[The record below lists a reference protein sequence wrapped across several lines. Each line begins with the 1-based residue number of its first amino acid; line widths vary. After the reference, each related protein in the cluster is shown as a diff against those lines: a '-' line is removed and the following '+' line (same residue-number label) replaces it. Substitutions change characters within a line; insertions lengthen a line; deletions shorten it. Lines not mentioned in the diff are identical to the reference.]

1 MSNQTPPAGEDVLP
15 EVDEV
20 LARALLDQGAQGVR
34 ALGLVRDAHRILS
47 GAGGLE
53 RPGEIV
59 EACVRS
65 AADALLKLPGAPKD
79 AAGLQSAAKGLLHE
93 VDALPAPA
101 AQSAGAAEADGA
113 QWERMRGAA
122 EVLRGEIAIPGGHH
136 RRKARGIAE
145 RLMGL
150 RLGAAQD
157 KALGAWGD
165 LYSKTSGTLHGA
177 GAEED
182 RPARLY
188 AALLVAAREL
198 LVPLPGR
205 AARVLELAALTGP
218 GGKEAAEL
226 AGWADPRA
234 EAYFFRSGPA
244 ATWLE
249 VLDDHAPH
257 LLLADKETGIWPA
270 APFLEHL
277 AAHAPHAARPWLAG
291 RAVELAAAGPGVLDA
306 LLRLALDGALTPAD
320 VRLLLPEVTAP
331 PRPGAPAGQAGWSRR
346 LAARWAR
353 TLPVAERNGDW
364 LVVAEGLLKDAVDAE
379 HAGRAALL
387 AVAAPPHTA
396 GEAVAADAGPDGAS
410 GRPGGEREAAAAGA
424 YPDDTAGR
432 AREEALIDLQL
443 EEEIVR
449 LTAERLPGHD
459 VAVLLR
465 EMVTTV
471 HRGAAGGEPFG
482 WDRAARN
489 ATAGLLRRDLDA
501 TPGAARHVVFDVDL
515 DEVRLGDPVFAFLG
529 PQLAR
534 AVLDLAAADAAAGVR
549 LGERLRGW
557 PRIAAEDP
565 RLHDRLLAAHLA
577 AHPPTPG
584 TGGAAEA
591 ADVGEW
597 WDRAVEVTVR
607 LLAGRPPAEGA
618 RLAALVLRDCPAERA
633 AALQQRARAAL
644 GPAPTAQEADRL
656 LPAGADEVDGRVEPL
671 ASWLRVWDWS
681 PVLPAPLLTAFAAL
695 LAALRRL
702 QPAGPSDPRATV
714 RPEPVRQS
722 VALQTEDLLQLA
734 ATAGPLAAA
743 AALAAAQDA
752 GADGYAIELHRL
764 VQAAP
769 DAWTADVPQ
778 LLAALARPDLGAFY
792 LAAAAT
798 AAGTP
803 GAFPA
808 GPAAAAL
815 AALTLRRALPAAAGH
830 QPSTAVLFA
839 DQALFDLLGV
849 VWRTGADLG
858 AELPAVLD
866 HLRDLAEPLT
876 RPAALA
882 TAAGPPHDTPCAPEP
897 DSAQAGPADAVLR
910 GEEAGPEAGPGGE
923 LMGSH
928 PAVRALGSLIEY
940 AAHQAHAGSEMPA
953 DVLDLVAAVLA
964 ARVGDEAVATAI
976 GVHLPALHR
985 RAPAFTAS
993 HPELYALDPGRH
1005 SPATAWLRWGGH
1017 DPLLL
1022 GALDRGRLLAAVRED
1037 LPGALAQ
1044 VARALTGGHPGLL
1057 GDPAAAWAELAAGP
1071 GGAAA
1076 ASRLL
1081 AALALHAPHRP
1092 YTRGVTAPAPR
1103 AAVAPAAVDAVLVWW
1118 TAALDAGLPPGA
1130 LAGAG
1135 NFADLAV
1142 PDEVWLPLA
1151 RASAAH
1157 TPAQS
1162 EAGDVAERAAGHPR
1176 SPDALLL
1183 AARLLT
1189 RPAPDPWYDAQ
1200 VRRHARALLRAADVG
1215 PAAERPAQAEQ
1226 LRLALVEAGEVDV
1239 AQPAPEEL
1247 PGRGPGTG
1255 SGAIGG

>member
-1 MSNQTPPAGEDVLP
+1 MSNQTPPAGEDVQP
-15 EVDEV
+15 AIDEV
-20 LARALLDQGAQGVR
+20 LAQALLAQGAQGAR
-34 ALGLVRDAHRILS
+34 ALGLARDAHRILS

-65 AADALLKLPGAPKD
+65 AAEVLLKLPGAPKD
-79 AAGLQSAAKGLLHE
+79 AAGLQSAAKDLLRA
-93 VDALPAPA
+93 VDALSAPVA
-101 AQSAGAAEADGA
+101 GSAETDEAERV
-113 QWERMRGAA
+113 QWETVRGAA
-122 EVLRGEIAIPGGHH
+122 EVLRGEIHRPGGQH

-145 RLMGL
+145 RFMGL

-157 KALGAWGD
+157 TALDVWGD
-165 LYSKTSGTLHGA
+165 LYSKSSGTLHGA

-188 AALLVAAREL
+188 ADLLAAAREL

-205 AARVLELAALTGP
+205 AARVLELTELQDP
-218 GGKEAAEL
+218 GEKEVAEL

-234 EAYFFRSGPA
+234 EGYFFRSGPA
-244 ATWLE
+244 AAWLG

-270 APFLEHL
+270 APFIEHL
-277 AAHAPHAARPWLAG
+277 AAHAPYAARTWLAG
-291 RAVELAAAGPGVLDA
+291 RAVELAAAGAGALDA
-306 LLRLALDGALTPAD
+306 LLRLALDGALTPAG

-331 PRPGAPAGQAGWSRR
+331 PRPGASAGQVGWSRR

-353 TLPVAERNGDW
+353 ACPVAERDGDW

-379 HAGRAALL
+379 HADRAALL
-387 AVAAPPHTA
+387 TAA
-396 GEAVAADAGPDGAS
+396 EAVAADAGPDDTGE
-410 GRPGGEREAAAAGA
+410 RTGGDREAAAARA

-432 AREEALIDLQL
+432 AREEALADLQL

-449 LTAERLPGHD
+449 QTAERLPGHE
-459 VAVLLR
+459 AAALLR
-465 EMVTTV
+465 EMVATV

-482 WDRAARN
+482 WARAARN
-489 ATAGLLRRDLDA
+489 GLAGLLRRDLDA
-501 TPGAARHVVFDVDL
+501 TPGAARHVVFSVDL
-515 DEVRLGDPVFAFLG
+515 DEVRLSDPVLAFLG
-529 PQLAR
+529 PLLAR
-534 AVLDLAAADAAAGVR
+534 AVLDLADADAAAGVQ

-557 PRIAAEDP
+557 PRIDAADP

-584 TGGAAEA
+584 AGRED
-591 ADVGEW
+591 ADADAGEW
-597 WDRAVEVTVR
+597 WDQAVEVAVR
-607 LLAGRPPAEGA
+607 LLARRPSAEGA
-618 RLAALVLRDCPAERA
+618 RLAALVLRDCPPERA
-633 AALQQRARAAL
+633 AGLQQRARTAL
-644 GPAPTAQEADRL
+644 GPAPDAQEADRL
-656 LPAGADEVDGRVEPL
+656 LPVGADEVDGRVEPF

-681 PVLPAPLLTAFAAL
+681 PVLPAPLLTAFTAL
-695 LAALRRL
+695 LAALRRI
-702 QPAGPSDPRATV
+702 QPAGPPDPRVTA

-722 VALQTEDLLQLA
+722 VVLQTEDLLQLA
-734 ATAGPLAAA
+734 VTAGPLAAA
-743 AALAAAQDA
+743 ADLAAAQDA

-769 DAWTADVPQ
+769 AAWTADVPQ
-778 LLAALARPDLGAFY
+778 LLAALGRPDLGAFY

-798 AAGTP
+798 AADTP
-803 GAFPA
+803 GAFPV

-815 AALTLRRALPAAAGH
+815 AALTLRRALPADAASH
-830 QPSTAVLFA
+830 QSSAAVLFA

-849 VWRTGADLG
+849 VWRTGAGLG
-858 AELPAVLD
+858 AELPDVLD
-866 HLRDLAEPLT
+866 HLHTLAEPLT
-876 RPAALA
+876 HPAAPAA
-882 TAAGPPHDTPCAPEP
+882 TGPPHDTPSAPEP
-897 DSAQAGPADAVLR
+897 DSAQAGPADAVLY
-910 GEEAGPEAGPGGE
+910 GEDAGAEGLGGE
-923 LMGSH
+923 LLGSH
-928 PAVRALGSLIEY
+928 PAVRALGCLLQY
-940 AAHQAHAGSEMPA
+940 AAHQANADDEMPA
-953 DVLDLVAAVLA
+953 GVLDLVAAVLA
-964 ARVGDEAVATAI
+964 VRGDDEAVVTAI

-985 RAPAFTAS
+985 RAPAFTAA
-993 HPELYALDPGRH
+993 HPELYTLDPDRH

-1022 GALDRGRLLAAVRED
+1022 GSLDHGQLLAAVRED

-1057 GDPAAAWAELAAGP
+1057 GDPKAAWTELVTGP

-1092 YTRGVTAPAPR
+1092 HTGGAAAPVPR

-1118 TAALDAGLPPGA
+1118 TAALDVGLPPGA

-1176 SPDALLL
+1176 SADALLL
-1183 AARLLT
+1183 AAHLLT
-1189 RPAPDPWYDAQ
+1189 RTAPDPWYDAE
-1200 VRRHARALLRAADVG
+1200 VRRHTRNLLEAAEAL
-1215 PAAERPAQAEQ
+1215 PAAERPAQADQ
-1226 LRLALVEAGEVDV
+1226 LRLALIEAGEVDL
-1239 AQPAPEEL
+1239 ARLGPS
-1247 PGRGPGTG
+1247 PGTR
-1255 SGAIGG
+1255 SGMIGG

>member
-1 MSNQTPPAGEDVLP
+1 M
-15 EVDEV
+15 
-20 LARALLDQGAQGVR
+20 
-34 ALGLVRDAHRILS
+34 
-47 GAGGLE
+47 
-53 RPGEIV
+53 
-59 EACVRS
+59 
-65 AADALLKLPGAPKD
+65 
-79 AAGLQSAAKGLLHE
+79 
-93 VDALPAPA
+93 
-101 AQSAGAAEADGA
+101 
-113 QWERMRGAA
+113 
-122 EVLRGEIAIPGGHH
+122 
-136 RRKARGIAE
+136 
-145 RLMGL
+145 
-150 RLGAAQD
+150 
-157 KALGAWGD
+157 
-165 LYSKTSGTLHGA
+165 
-177 GAEED
+177 
-182 RPARLY
+182 
-188 AALLVAAREL
+188 
-198 LVPLPGR
+198 
-205 AARVLELAALTGP
+205 
-218 GGKEAAEL
+218 
-226 AGWADPRA
+226 
-234 EAYFFRSGPA
+234 
-244 ATWLE
+244 
-249 VLDDHAPH
+249 
-257 LLLADKETGIWPA
+257 
-270 APFLEHL
+270 
-277 AAHAPHAARPWLAG
+277 
-291 RAVELAAAGPGVLDA
+291 
-306 LLRLALDGALTPAD
+306 
-320 VRLLLPEVTAP
+320 
-331 PRPGAPAGQAGWSRR
+331 
-346 LAARWAR
+346 
-353 TLPVAERNGDW
+353 
-364 LVVAEGLLKDAVDAE
+364 
-379 HAGRAALL
+379 
-387 AVAAPPHTA
+387 
-396 GEAVAADAGPDGAS
+396 
-410 GRPGGEREAAAAGA
+410 
-424 YPDDTAGR
+424 
-432 AREEALIDLQL
+432 
-443 EEEIVR
+443 
-449 LTAERLPGHD
+449 TAERLPGHD

-702 QPAGPSDPRATV
+702 QPAGPSDPRATA

-876 RPAALA
+876 RPAAPA

-897 DSAQAGPADAVLR
+897 DSAQAGPADAALR
-910 GEEAGPEAGPGGE
+910 GEEAGPEEGPGGE
-923 LMGSH
+923 LLGSH

-940 AAHQAHAGSEMPA
+940 AAHQAHAGGEMPA

-985 RAPAFTAS
+985 RAPAFTAA

-1044 VARALTGGHPGLL
+1044 VARADGRPPGPARRPRGCLGRVGGRPRGRRGGLPL
-1057 GDPAAAWAELAAGP
+1057 ACGPRPARAAPPVHRWRRAGP
-1071 GGAAA
+1071 GAPSRRCPRSRGRRPRVVDGRAGRRPAARRA
-1076 ASRLL
+1076 RRRRQLR
-1081 AALALHAPHRP
+1081 RP
-1092 YTRGVTAPAPR
+1092 RRPGRGVAAP
-1103 AAVAPAAVDAVLVWW
+1103 
-1118 TAALDAGLPPGA
+1118 GPGQRRPHP
-1130 LAGAG
+1130 G
-1135 NFADLAV
+1135 
-1142 PDEVWLPLA
+1142 PERSRRRRRTRRRP
-1151 RASAAH
+1151 
-1157 TPAQS
+1157 PAQ
-1162 EAGDVAERAAGHPR
+1162 PR
-1176 SPDALLL
+1176 
-1183 AARLLT
+1183 
-1189 RPAPDPWYDAQ
+1189 RPAPG
-1200 VRRHARALLRAADVG
+1200 R
-1215 PAAERPAQAEQ
+1215 PAAHPPR
-1226 LRLALVEAGEVDV
+1226 
-1239 AQPAPEEL
+1239 
-1247 PGRGPGTG
+1247 
-1255 SGAIGG
+1255 S